1 MYKLLNIDIYN
12 QMYFYNIYIHVW
24 NKIYRRAFLLQHG
37 IMFDESIR
45 YAEDVPYNIE
55 CLKHATNIQFLDI
68 AGYHYVCHRAERL
81 TGKWKPTLIE
91 DNCRVYR
98 QIRDYEN
105 SHLKLEKS
113 KITAGMYLRSC
124 YLTVEK
130 AIAAG
135 MKYPQIN
142 QIILTLFSTPA
153 LKESLIALQKS
164 YNLKEFWC
172 YQLIW
177 NLKIPCI
184 VYISVVLRKWLKH
197 AMGR

>member
-1 MYKLLNIDIYN
+1 MII
-12 QMYFYNIYIHVW
+12 IGE
-24 NKIYRRAFLLQHG
+24 KINGA
-37 IMFDESIR
+37 IPS
-45 YAEDVPYNIE
+45 
-55 CLKHATNIQFLDI
+55 
-68 AGYHYVCHRAERL
+68 
-81 TGKWKPTLIE
+81 
-91 DNCRVYR
+91 
-98 QIRDYEN
+98 
-105 SHLKLEKS
+105 
-113 KITAGMYLRSC
+113 
-124 YLTVEK
+124 VEK